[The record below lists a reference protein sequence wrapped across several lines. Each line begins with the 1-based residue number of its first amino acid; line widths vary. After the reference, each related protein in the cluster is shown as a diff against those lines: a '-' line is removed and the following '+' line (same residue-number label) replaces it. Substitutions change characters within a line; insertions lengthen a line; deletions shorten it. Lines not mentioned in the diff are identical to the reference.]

1 MKTSVI
7 IEMIVEPKNG
17 EFVEDFKPQKA
28 HEEDACYD
36 IFAAE
41 QVIIPPQKTGL
52 IRAGF
57 KMQLEQGWEAQIRP
71 RSGNSLKK
79 DMKVILGTVDCGYAG
94 EVGVIMYNSST
105 CDPIVIKRKDKIA
118 QMAIRNV
125 PFVEMIFDVIKKET
139 ARGEGGFGSTD
150 RK

>member
-7 IEMIVEPKNG
+7 IEMIVEPQNG
-17 EFVEDFKPQKA
+17 EWIEDFKPCKA

-41 QVIIPPQKTGL
+41 KVVIPPQKTGL
-52 IRAGF
+52 IRTGF
-57 KMQLEQGWEAQIRP
+57 KMQLEEGWEAQIRP

-79 DMKVILGTVDCGYAG
+79 DMKVILGTIDCGYAG

-105 CDPIVIKRKDKIA
+105 SDPITINRKDKIA

-125 PFVEMIFDVIKKET
+125 PQVEMKFDIIKKET
-139 ARGEGGFGSTD
+139 NRGEGGFGSTD